1 MALSRIDPRRQAA
14 RSCLSSIEA
23 IVMKTM
29 GLIGGM
35 SWESTATYYRLI
47 NEDIKARL
55 GGHHSAKL
63 LLYSVDFAEI
73 EHLQK
78 INQWSAA
85 GDLLAA
91 AARSLQNAGAEF
103 IVLCTNTMHKVAA
116 EIESAI
122 SIPLLHI
129 ADPTAQAIN
138 DAQIKTVALLGTR
151 FTMEQEFY
159 AQRLRDRHSLTVLIP
174 PERDRQAIHNVIYE
188 ELTHG
193 KVLDSSRAVYLRSV
207 DGLIAA
213 GAQGIIFG
221 CTEISMLITPQ
232 MISVP
237 CFDTTALHAK
247 RAVDYSLESV

>member
-1 MALSRIDPRRQAA
+1 
-14 RSCLSSIEA
+14 
-23 IVMKTM
+23 
-29 GLIGGM
+29 M
-35 SWESTATYYRLI
+35 SWESTAIYYRLI
-47 NEDIKARL
+47 NEGIKARL

-63 LLYSVDFAEI
+63 LLYSVDFAAV
-73 EHLQK
+73 EHLQQN
-78 INQWSAA
+78 NQWSEA
-85 GDLLAA
+85 GAMLGA
-91 AARSLQNAGAEF
+91 AARTLQDAGAEF

-122 SIPLLHI
+122 AIPLLHI

-138 DAQIKTVALLGTR
+138 DAGVRTVGLLGTR

-159 AQRLRDRHSLTVLIP
+159 VQRLREKHGLTVLIP
-174 PERDRQAIHNVIYE
+174 PAQDRQIIHDVIYG

-193 KVLDSSRAVYLRSV
+193 KVLDSSRAAYLRSV

-221 CTEISMLITPQ
+221 CTEISMLIGPQ

-237 CFDTTALHAK
+237 CFDTAGLHAK
-247 RAVDYSLESV
+247 RAVDCSLDSD